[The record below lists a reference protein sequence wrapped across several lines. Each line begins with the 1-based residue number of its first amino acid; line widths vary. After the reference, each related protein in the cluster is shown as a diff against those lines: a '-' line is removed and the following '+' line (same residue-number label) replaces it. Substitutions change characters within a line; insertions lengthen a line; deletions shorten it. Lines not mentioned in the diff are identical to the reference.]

1 MLSHA
6 RARAQATVRV
16 PLTGRRG
23 AGRYALVDAAD
34 ADRVLAHP
42 WRLIDCGG
50 YLYPHAWVRDADAP
64 KGVRNVSLHR
74 FIIELAVG
82 DPRVVDHASGDTL
95 DNRRTN
101 LRLATRSQNRQ
112 NSAWH
117 RGPVP
122 LKGVYRSPHG
132 FRAQI
137 RARGRYH
144 GLGTFPT
151 AEEAAAAYDAAALEL
166 HGAFAVTNAA
176 AGLLPQGGGR

>member
-1 MLSHA
+1 MLS
-6 RARAQATVRV
+6 QAPPRV
-16 PLTGRRG
+16 QTTLRIPLTGRRG

-50 YLYPHAWVRDADAP
+50 YLYQHAWIPDAAAP
-64 KGVRNVSLHR
+64 RGRRNISMHR
-74 FIIELAVG
+74 FILGLEPG
-82 DPRVVDHASGDTL
+82 DEHTGDHTNGDTL
-95 DNRRTN
+95 DNRRAN
-101 LRLATRSQNRQ
+101 LRVATRAQNRQ

-117 RGPVP
+117 AGTVP
-122 LKGVYRSPHG
+122 LKGVYRSAG
-132 FRAQI
+132 GYRAQI

-144 GLGTFPT
+144 GLGTFAT
-151 AEEAAAAYDAAALEL
+151 AEDAGRAYDDAALEL